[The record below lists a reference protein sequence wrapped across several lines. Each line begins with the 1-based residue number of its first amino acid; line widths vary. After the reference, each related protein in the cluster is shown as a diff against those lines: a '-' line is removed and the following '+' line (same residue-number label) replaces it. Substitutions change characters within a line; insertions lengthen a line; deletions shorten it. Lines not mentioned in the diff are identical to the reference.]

1 MSSKAWETTGVDVS
15 RDRIVELAA
24 TQGHDLAHLP
34 GASFSEVVR
43 VPEEIQRSAS
53 AQAAAAVHGITDE
66 EIALGSTFPEA
77 WARFLAFVEACSN
90 NMIQESEE
98 DTDEEPL
105 LPRPLSV
112 QPIVCCAAHNG
123 IKFDFAVLF
132 SECQRH
138 VGVPALFSRGGSPS

>member
-1 MSSKAWETTGVDVS
+1 MSLKAWETTGVDVS

-66 EIALGSTFPEA
+66 EIADAITIRIWCICRRTAIIRIYGIRYSIPITIRLIIQYTIVICIQTPIGTTFY
-77 WARFLAFVEACSN
+77 
-90 NMIQESEE
+90 
-98 DTDEEPL
+98 
-105 LPRPLSV
+105 
-112 QPIVCCAAHNG
+112 
-123 IKFDFAVLF
+123 
-132 SECQRH
+132 
-138 VGVPALFSRGGSPS
+138 

>member
-1 MSSKAWETTGVDVS
+1 MSSKAWETTGIDVS

-77 WARFLAFVEACSN
+77 WAFLCRKS
-90 NMIQESEE
+90 
-98 DTDEEPL
+98 
-105 LPRPLSV
+105 LSSYRERWELHYN
-112 QPIVCCAAHNG
+112 PYKCFHNL
-123 IKFDFAVLF
+123 I
-132 SECQRH
+132 
-138 VGVPALFSRGGSPS
+138 